1 MKLGEIVRNYREEN
15 RLSMRDFAKKSGL
28 SSGYISM
35 LEKDRNPR
43 NGKPIA
49 PSIETYDCVATAM
62 GISLDELLR
71 RESGQKISMKPD
83 DVDGKPGQIDIKDLI
98 NNATFLFDG
107 SDYNL
112 NQADKE
118 MLTNIMKAVLQGK
131 EIK

>member
-43 NGKPIA
+43 NGKPIV

-71 RESGQKISMKPD
+71 RANGNFSEDTISTPIASSLLF
-83 DVDGKPGQIDIKDLI
+83 GYLDIFI
-98 NNATFLFDG
+98 PPF
-107 SDYNL
+107 YP
-112 NQADKE
+112 
-118 MLTNIMKAVLQGK
+118 
-131 EIK
+131 

>member
-43 NGKPIA
+43 NGKPIV

-71 RESGQKISMKPD
+71 RASGQKISMKPD

>member
-1 MKLGEIVRNYREEN
+1 MKLGEIVRNYREKN
-15 RLSMRDFAKKSGL
+15 KLSMRDFAKKSGL

-43 NGKPIA
+43 NGKPIV

-71 RESGQKISMKPD
+71 QANGQKISMKPD
-83 DVDGKPGQIDIKDLI
+83 DEDSKPSQIDIKGLI
-98 NNATFLFDG
+98 NSATFLFDG

-118 MLTNIMKAVLQGK
+118 MLTNIMKTVLQGK

>member
-1 MKLGEIVRNYREEN
+1 
-15 RLSMRDFAKKSGL
+15 
-28 SSGYISM
+28 M